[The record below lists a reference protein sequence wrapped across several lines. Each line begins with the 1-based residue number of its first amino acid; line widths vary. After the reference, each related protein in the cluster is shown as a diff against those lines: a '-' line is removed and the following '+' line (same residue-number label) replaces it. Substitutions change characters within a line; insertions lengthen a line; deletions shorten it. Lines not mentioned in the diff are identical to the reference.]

1 MNSIYQSPV
10 TSQQPHDARG
20 ANTLQQMLEN
30 ARVKEAALLKLL
42 ATLEAR
48 LGTAEAQPN
57 DFEAIIECIH
67 QLMSVLQIYM
77 GIPCEETARAE
88 EWMIRR
94 KRLRDM
100 SKQ

>member
-1 MNSIYQSPV
+1 M
-10 TSQQPHDARG
+10 
-20 ANTLQQMLEN
+20 ANTVQQMLET
-30 ARVKEAALLKLL
+30 ARVKEAALLQLL
-42 ATLEAR
+42 GTLEAR
-48 LGTAEAQPN
+48 LGTDKAQPN

-88 EWMIRR
+88 EWMHKR
-94 KRLRDM
+94 KRLREM